1 MRIVLDTNSLIQCLG
16 IHSPYRGV
24 WLSILSGNN
33 TLCVSDEIISEYEEI
48 LQRFFR
54 PDFAEAVLHAIL
66 KSRNVM
72 FFSPHYHFNLIQV
85 DPDDNKFV
93 DCAIQANARFIVT
106 NDHHYDILRQIEF
119 PRVDIITLAEFLRF
133 IQV

>member
-24 WLSILSGNN
+24 WLSILSGTN
-33 TLCVSDEIISEYEEI
+33 TLCVSNEIISEYEEI

-106 NDHHYDILRQIEF
+106 NDHHYDILRQIDF

-133 IQV
+133 ISV

>member
-24 WLSILSGNN
+24 WLSILSGTN
-33 TLCVSDEIISEYEEI
+33 TLCVSNEIISEYEEI

>member
-1 MRIVLDTNSLIQCLG
+1 MRIVLDINSLIQCLG

-24 WLSILSGNN
+24 WLSILSGTN
-33 TLCVSDEIISEYEEI
+33 TLCVSNEIISEYEEI

>member
-1 MRIVLDTNSLIQCLG
+1 MRIVIDTNSLIQCLG

>member
-1 MRIVLDTNSLIQCLG
+1 
-16 IHSPYRGV
+16 
-24 WLSILSGNN
+24 
-33 TLCVSDEIISEYEEI
+33 
-48 LQRFFR
+48 
-54 PDFAEAVLHAIL
+54 
-66 KSRNVM
+66 M

-119 PRVDIITLAEFLRF
+119 PRVDIITLAAFLRF